1 MIKNKKYCII
11 RKNEK
16 KNNEL
21 SEKDRLY
28 AQIATLE
35 RSTKF
40 LIEKKQQELVMKEKD
55 ETSLQ
60 QISQETYKEVYEK
73 VKEISQDILGKNNKS
88 EITLWYLAK
97 IERTECNLQKEE
109 SEQDKERG
117 EI

>member
-1 MIKNKKYCII
+1 MNLVKKIDYMH
-11 RKNEK
+11 
-16 KNNEL
+16 
-21 SEKDRLY
+21 
-28 AQIATLE
+28 
-35 RSTKF
+35 
-40 LIEKKQQELVMKEKD
+40 KQQPQKEKD